1 MSSSR
6 RHRVGVTMRARIS
19 HPVISHQ
26 RLIIRTASGY
36 SGNGSYPAGAS
47 NAARYRSAAASATAA
62 FSGAGSGA
70 NASAPIPS
78 VARSISA
85 RALASAAR
93 RYSSGKS
100 WKLVQASP
108 WRVFVFIIREGEG
121 GGSKRVEKGDCERAR
136 ARGRARRR
144 AQTHQVVQ
152 GVEQRGERV
161 PHGSEPLGQAASA
174 AGAADVQLG
183 LARAVVLR
191 DDAQHEEHRAAET
204 REVHHGRRG
213 RLGRATGSERPDA
226 GAVQGQHGL
235 GDAMLHR
242 GEVRGDGGGRSAR
255 AGRVT
260 RKRTPSFFSRDDV
273 RFDARTSSGDRLVL
287 GRPGRHK
294 RTSRDMRRARVALAT
309 LAMACGALGDST
321 ADYAADLDDDALP
334 GGTRVAAT
342 LETELA
348 AFLFRDESD
357 DAREARHT
365 TPSPPPSALDT
376 EIATVSAEPHDLAAG
391 LAAFLA
397 PARVAY
403 PPPQHDLDRAFPE
416 NEGEDTAETLEAF
429 LLSSLTSPPPPSP
442 PPQPPDPSPPPPSGP
457 PPPPPHALDE
467 DPPTS
472 QTTKSEPTTFFQ
484 ALLAGI
490 RSPPPPPPPTRPPPH
505 PPPPSAPP
513 APRPPPPGTPPRGCP
528 GRRRARRGR
537 SRGRRRVRRRA
548 RRRRRR
554 RRRPD
559 SREQGLEEGG
569 GFAFCRL
576 RRRGVL
582 VERVRG
588 RRRRTRRRW
597 RRRIRRLRRRRRRG
611 RRRQRRQ
618 EERLQSLRCI
628 LTLVLGKRSVQVVL
642 GRRVR
647 DASGREE
654 RSEASREVVWL
665 GGDGRD
671 LCVQR
676 ARGRRGCRVPR
687 LPRVVALVSEQER
700 REFRLEGRGDTRPTG
715 KRVVVEVR
723 RVVRRGVPQ
732 RAARHREG
740 R

>member
-6 RHRVGVTMRARIS
+6 RHRVGVTMRARIVIQS
-19 HPVISHQ
+19 SVISVSSSAP
-26 RLIIRTASGY
+26 RRDTPGTARTRR
-36 SGNGSYPAGAS
+36 
-47 NAARYRSAAASATAA
+47 ARRTPLGIAPPRASATAA

-78 VARSISA
+78 VARSIAA

-108 WRVFVFIIREGEG
+108 WRVFVFTRRRRRRFETSREGG
-121 GGSKRVEKGDCERAR
+121 RTVS
-136 ARGRARRR
+136 ARGREGGARRR
-144 AQTHQVVQ
+144 ARTHQVVQ

-174 AGAADVQLG
+174 AVAADVQLG

-226 GAVQGQHGL
+226 GAVRGQHGL

-457 PPPPPHALDE
+457 PPPPPQPPPPPPPPPHALDE

-472 QTTKSEPTTFFQ
+472 QTTK
-484 ALLAGI
+484 AN
-490 RSPPPPPPPTRPPPH
+490 
-505 PPPPSAPP
+505 PPPSS
-513 APRPPPPGTPPRGCP
+513 RPCSRES
-528 GRRRARRGR
+528 GRR
-537 SRGRRRVRRRA
+537 
-548 RRRRRR
+548 
-554 RRRPD
+554 
-559 SREQGLEEGG
+559 
-569 GFAFCRL
+569 
-576 RRRGVL
+576 
-582 VERVRG
+582 
-588 RRRRTRRRW
+588 
-597 RRRIRRLRRRRRRG
+597 RRLRRRRALLRTRRRPRLRPRRALLRPGHPRRRRG
-611 RRRQRRQ
+611 GRASGERSSRRRRRRYPRGHRCTCRGSRRARRRPRRPRCLGARRRSRLRVRRHPRRQRP
-618 EERLQSLRCI
+618 LPWI
-628 LTLVLGKRSVQVVL
+628 L
-642 GRRVR
+642 GRHLR
-647 DASGREE
+647 
-654 RSEASREVVWL
+654 
-665 GGDGRD
+665 
-671 LCVQR
+671 
-676 ARGRRGCRVPR
+676 
-687 LPRVVALVSEQER
+687 
-700 REFRLEGRGDTRPTG
+700 
-715 KRVVVEVR
+715 
-723 RVVRRGVPQ
+723 
-732 RAARHREG
+732 
-740 R
+740 

>member
-19 HPVISHQ
+19 HPVVSHQ

-78 VARSISA
+78 VARSIAA

-144 AQTHQVVQ
+144 ARTHQVVQ

-226 GAVQGQHGL
+226 GAVRGQHGL

-457 PPPPPHALDE
+457 PPPPPQPPPPPPPPPHALDE

-513 APRPPPPGTPPRGCP
+513 APRPPPPGTPPSPPWWESEWGTLLAPQTPPVPP
-528 GRRRARRGR
+528 GAPLHLPWLAPSPPPPRRPRCLGARRR
-537 SRGRRRVRRRA
+537 SRLRVRRH
-548 RRRRRR
+548 
-554 RRRPD
+554 P
-559 SREQGLEEGG
+559 
-569 GFAFCRL
+569 
-576 RRRGVL
+576 
-582 VERVRG
+582 
-588 RRRRTRRRW
+588 
-597 RRRIRRLRRRRRRG
+597 
-611 RRRQRRQ
+611 RRQRP
-618 EERLQSLRCI
+618 LPWI
-628 LTLVLGKRSVQVVL
+628 L
-642 GRRVR
+642 GRHLR
-647 DASGREE
+647 
-654 RSEASREVVWL
+654 
-665 GGDGRD
+665 
-671 LCVQR
+671 
-676 ARGRRGCRVPR
+676 
-687 LPRVVALVSEQER
+687 
-700 REFRLEGRGDTRPTG
+700 
-715 KRVVVEVR
+715 
-723 RVVRRGVPQ
+723 
-732 RAARHREG
+732 
-740 R
+740 